1 MTIYTDVQAAEEL
14 LRQAYNL
21 ETGEVLDEQQLTDAE
36 ALKAE
41 IMEQGLERL
50 CKVRQNRIAEIE
62 AMAAEEARIAE
73 RRKDAEKRLENLEGY
88 IYKVYQL
95 GTDPVQYA
103 GAFTVS
109 SRKSTKVIV
118 DDIFADDRFMVEKT
132 TSTVDKK
139 ALKDAL
145 QAGEQIAGA
154 HLQTNYNLQIK

>member
-21 ETGEVLDEQQLTDAE
+21 ETGEITDEQQFTDAE

-50 CKVRQNRIAEIE
+50 CKVRQNMLAEID
-62 AMAAEEARIAE
+62 AMAAEMNRIAE
-73 RRKDAEKRLENLEGY
+73 RCKDAEKRLENLEGY
-88 IYKVYQL
+88 INKVYQL
-95 GTDPVQYA
+95 GDAPVQYA

-132 TSTVDKK
+132 TTVVDKK
-139 ALKDAL
+139 ALKEAL
-145 QAGEQIAGA
+145 TAGEQITGA